1 MKVKKDQTPKA
12 SRGYKWKRYSLNYL
26 GLLPFFLLFAVF
38 ILYPFFQGVF
48 MSFTDW
54 SVSSR
59 GNVNFVGLTNYKFV
73 LSGKGTTSVR
83 FLKSVRN
90 LAIYVPMTLAVGL
103 TLSLSLALIT
113 RALSKKLF
121 GVFRGIYFVPYV
133 LPLFLCAG
141 IWQWFMTTG
150 TGLVSSALANIG
162 IGRGV
167 TGDSTDIYAIVYVLF
182 VDVWNS
188 VGFNYVVISAGMAD
202 ISPDIYEAAEIDGA
216 STFQKMKSITIPL
229 LEPILFFV
237 ITYGFISAL
246 QVYDIPW
253 IISSSSNVNNAG
265 GPGQVMSFPVIEMV
279 RNIYLGG
286 KSGLGR
292 ACTEGV
298 ILMTAILAVTIV
310 QFKARRK
317 KV

>member
-1 MKVKKDQTPKA
+1 MRDRKTSFLYKA
-12 SRGYKWKRYSLNYL
+12 RRYSLNYL
-26 GLLPFFLLFAVF
+26 GILPFFLLFAVF
-38 ILYPFFQGVF
+38 IFYPFIQGVV

-59 GNVNFVGLTNYKFV
+59 GKVNFVGLSNYQLI
-73 LSGKGTTSVR
+73 LSGKGTTSLR
-83 FLKSVRN
+83 FLKSIKN
-90 LAIYVPMTLAVGL
+90 LAIYVPMTLLVGL
-103 TLSLSLALIT
+103 TLSLVLALIT
-113 RALSKKLF
+113 RQLSQKLF
-121 GVFRGIYFVPYV
+121 NIFRGAYFVPYV

-150 TGLVSSALANIG
+150 TGLVASALANIG
-162 IGRGV
+162 IGRGI
-167 TGDSTDIYAIVYVLF
+167 TWDSTELYAIVYVLM

-188 VGFNYVVISAGMAD
+188 AGFNFVIISAGMAD

-216 STFQKMKSITIPL
+216 STFRKMVDITIPL

-253 IISSSSNVNNAG
+253 IISSGSDVNSVG
-265 GPGQVMSFPVIEMV
+265 GPGQVMSFPVMEMV

-292 ACTEGV
+292 ACAEGV
-298 ILMTAILAVTIV
+298 TLMIAILAVTVV

-317 KV
+317 NV

>member
-1 MKVKKDQTPKA
+1 MKTEQNKPPKTTFMHKA
-12 SRGYKWKRYSLNYL
+12 RRYSVNYL

-38 ILYPFFQGVF
+38 IFYPFFQGVF

-54 SVSSR
+54 STASR
-59 GNVNFVGLTNYKFV
+59 GSVNFVGIDNYKFI

-83 FLKSVRN
+83 FLKSLRN

-103 TLSLSLALIT
+103 TLSLALALIT
-113 RALSKKLF
+113 RQLSQKLF

-150 TGLVSSALANIG
+150 TGLVSSALAAIG
-162 IGRGV
+162 VGRGISW
-167 TGDSTDIYAIVYVLF
+167 DSTDIYAIVYVLF

-188 VGFNYVVISAGMAD
+188 VGFNYVIISAGMAD

-216 STFQKMKSITIPL
+216 TTFQKMRYLTIPL

-253 IISSSSNVNNAG
+253 IISSGNDVNNVG
-265 GPGQVMSFPVIEMV
+265 GPGQVMSFPVMEMV

-298 ILMTAILAVTIV
+298 ILMTAILAVTVI
-310 QFKARRK
+310 QFRIRRK

>member
-1 MKVKKDQTPKA
+1 
-12 SRGYKWKRYSLNYL
+12 
-26 GLLPFFLLFAVF
+26 LPFFLLFAVF

-59 GNVNFVGLTNYKFV
+59 GSVNFVGLDNYTLI

-83 FLKSVRN
+83 FLNSVKN
-90 LAIYVPMTLAVGL
+90 LVIYVPLTLSIG
-103 TLSLSLALIT
+103 LSLSLALALIT
-113 RALSKKLF
+113 RQLSRKLF
-121 GVFRGIYFVPYV
+121 SVFRGIYFVPYV

-150 TGLVSSALANIG
+150 TGLVASALANIG
-162 IGRGV
+162 IGRGI
-167 TGDSTDIYAIVYVLF
+167 TWDSTKYYAIIYVMM
-182 VDVWNS
+182 VDIWNS
-188 VGFNYVVISAGMAD
+188 AGFNFVIISAGMAD
-202 ISPDIYEAAEIDGA
+202 ISPDLYEAAEIDGA
-216 STFQKMKSITIPL
+216 STFQKMTKITIPL

-253 IISSSSNVNNAG
+253 IISNGSDINSVG
-265 GPGQVMSFPVIEMV
+265 GPGQVMSFPVMEMV

-292 ACTEGV
+292 ACAEGV
-298 ILMTAILAVTIV
+298 SLMTVILAVTAI

>member
-1 MKVKKDQTPKA
+1 MKSEKGRGLGGVFFVKVRKYGA
-12 SRGYKWKRYSLNYL
+12 NYL
-26 GLLPFFLLFAVF
+26 GLLPFFLLFLVF
-38 ILYPFFQGVF
+38 IMYPFFQGVF

-54 SVSSR
+54 SASSR
-59 GNVNFVGLTNYKFV
+59 GNVNFVGLENYKFI

-90 LAIYVPMTLAVGL
+90 LAIYVPLTLTVGL
-103 TLSLSLALIT
+103 SLSLSLALIT
-113 RALSKKLF
+113 RQLSKKLF
-121 GVFRGIYFVPYV
+121 GIFRGIYFVPYV

-150 TGLVSSALANIG
+150 TGLVSSALAAVG
-162 IGRGV
+162 IGRGISWE
-167 TGDSTDIYAIVYVLF
+167 STDLYAIVYVIF
-182 VDVWNS
+182 VDIWNS
-188 VGFNYVVISAGMAD
+188 VGFNFVIISAGMAD

-237 ITYGFISAL
+237 VTYGFISAL

-253 IISSSSNVNNAG
+253 IISSGSDVNNVG
-265 GPGQVMSFPVIEMV
+265 GPGQVMSFPVMEMV

-286 KSGLGR
+286 KSGLAR

-298 ILMTAILAVTIV
+298 ILMTAILAITMV
-310 QFKARRK
+310 QFKARRR

>member
-1 MKVKKDQTPKA
+1 MKKEKKKLSKA
-12 SRGYKWKRYSLNYL
+12 GLSYRARRYTFNYL
-26 GLLPFFLLFAVF
+26 GLLPFFLLFTVF
-38 ILYPFFQGVF
+38 VFLPFFQGVIR
-48 MSFTDW
+48 SFTDW

-59 GNVNFVGLTNYKFV
+59 GNINFVGLENYKLI

-83 FLKSVRN
+83 FLRSLKN
-90 LAIYVPMTLAVGL
+90 LVIYVPLTMIVG
-103 TLSLSLALIT
+103 LSLSLVLALIT
-113 RALSKKLF
+113 RQLSDRLF
-121 GVFRGIYFVPYV
+121 RIFRGIYFVPYV

-150 TGLVSSALANIG
+150 TGLVASVLASIG
-162 IGRGV
+162 IGKGV
-167 TGDSTDIYAIVYVLF
+167 SWDSTQYYAIVYVMI
-182 VDVWNS
+182 VDIWNS
-188 VGFNYVVISAGMAD
+188 VGFNFVIISAGMAD
-202 ISPDIYEAAEIDGA
+202 ISPEIYEAAEIDGA

-253 IISSSSNVNNAG
+253 IISSGSDVNNAG
-265 GPGQVMSFPVIEMV
+265 GPGQVMSFPVMEMV

-292 ACTEGV
+292 ACAEGV
-298 ILMTAILAVTIV
+298 VLMAAILADTAL